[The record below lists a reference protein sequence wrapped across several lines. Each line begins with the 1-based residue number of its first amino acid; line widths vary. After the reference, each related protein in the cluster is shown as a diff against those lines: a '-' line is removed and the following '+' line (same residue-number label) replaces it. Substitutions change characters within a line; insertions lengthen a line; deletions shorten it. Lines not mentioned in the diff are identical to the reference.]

1 MPKWTKQHLELL
13 EQVFPEVT
21 DTVCTNTLLQNTGK
35 RTVVN
40 YIKYLLKQQETRLDD
55 SRRST

>member
-1 MPKWTKQHLELL
+1 MPKWSKEHLQLL
-13 EQVFPEVT
+13 EQMFPEVT

-40 YIKYLLKQQETRLDD
+40 YVKYLLKQQETRLK
-55 SRRST
+55 